1 MELEGP
7 ALGPSGEEALLDAQ
21 QKDSVWEKRLEAD
34 LG

>member
-21 QKDSVWEKRLEAD
+21 QKDSVWEKCLEAD